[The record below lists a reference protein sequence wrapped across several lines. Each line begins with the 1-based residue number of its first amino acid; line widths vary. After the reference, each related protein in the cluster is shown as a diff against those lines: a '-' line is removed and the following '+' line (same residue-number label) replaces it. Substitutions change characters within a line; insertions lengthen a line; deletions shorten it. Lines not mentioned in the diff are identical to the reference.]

1 MWIPVI
7 GLAAGVLSGMF
18 GIGGGI
24 VIVPAL
30 ILLLHFDPQKAT
42 GTSLG
47 ALLLPVG
54 FLGAMQYWKRGDV
67 DLRASLILALGLF
80 LGAFLG
86 AKLGLTMSPRTLKRA
101 FAVFSGPRR
110 WLSTAKAS
118 IPARVMP

>member
-7 GLAAGVLSGMF
+7 GLFAGVLSGMF

-30 ILLLHFDPQKAT
+30 ILLAGFAPARAT

-54 FLGAMQYWKRGDV
+54 LLGAMQYWKKGDV
-67 DLRASLILALGLF
+67 DMRASAILALGL
-80 LGAFLG
+80 LIGALFG
-86 AKLGLTMSPRTLKRA
+86 AKIGLAMSPRTMRRA
-101 FAVFSGPRR
+101 FAV
-110 WLSTAKAS
+110 LLVLVSTQLWVRK
-118 IPARVMP
+118 

>member
-1 MWIPVI
+1 MWIAVI

-30 ILLLHFDPQKAT
+30 ILLAGFEPQKAT

-67 DLRASLILALGLF
+67 DFRASAILALGLF
-80 LGAFLG
+80 CGALLG
-86 AKLGLTMSPRTLKRA
+86 AKLGLSLSPRMLKRA
-101 FAVFSGPRR
+101 FAVFLVLVSAQLWFR
-110 WLSTAKAS
+110 K
-118 IPARVMP
+118 

>member
-1 MWIPVI
+1 MSPWIVVI
-7 GLAAGVLSGMF
+7 GLFAGVLSGTF

-30 ILLLHFDPQKAT
+30 ILLARFSPQQAT

-67 DLRASLILALGLF
+67 DFRASAVLAAGLF
-80 LGAFLG
+80 LGAFAG
-86 AKLGLTMSPRTLKRA
+86 AKVGLSMSPLALKRS
-101 FAVFSGPRR
+101 FAVFLVLVAGQLWFRR
-110 WLSTAKAS
+110 
-118 IPARVMP
+118 

>member
-1 MWIPVI
+1 MDSLSFAIVGV
-7 GLAAGVLSGMF
+7 GLVAGVLSGMF

-30 ILLLHFDPQKAT
+30 ILMLGFTPAKAT

-67 DLRASLILALGLF
+67 DAKAAAFIALGLF
-80 LGAFLG
+80 VGALLG
-86 AKLGLTMSPRTLKRA
+86 AKIGLAMSPRVMRRA
-101 FAVFSGPRR
+101 FAIFLLVISAQLWWR
-110 WLSTAKAS
+110 K
-118 IPARVMP
+118 

>member
-7 GLAAGVLSGMF
+7 GLVAGVLSGMF

-30 ILLLHFDPQKAT
+30 ILLAGYMPARAT

-54 FLGAMQYWKRGDV
+54 FLGAMQYWKKGDV
-67 DLRASLILALGLF
+67 DWRASAILAVGLF
-80 LGAFLG
+80 LGALLG
-86 AKLGLTMSPRTLKRA
+86 ARIGLAMSPRVMRRV
-101 FAVFSGPRR
+101 FAVF
-110 WLSTAKAS
+110 LVLVSTQLWFRK
-118 IPARVMP
+118 

>member
-1 MWIPVI
+1 MWTPFI

-30 ILLLHFDPQKAT
+30 IMLAGYLPARAT

-54 FLGAMQYWKRGDV
+54 ILGAWQYWKRGDV
-67 DLRASLILALGLF
+67 DWRASLILALGL
-80 LGAFLG
+80 LVGALLG
-86 AKLGLTMSPRTLKRA
+86 AKVGLAMSPRVMRRA
-101 FAVFSGPRR
+101 FAIFLV
-110 WLSTAKAS
+110 LISTQLWFRK
-118 IPARVMP
+118 

>member
-1 MWIPVI
+1 MSPWIIVI
-7 GLAAGVLSGMF
+7 GLFAGVLSGMF

-30 ILLLHFDPQKAT
+30 ILLAAFSPQQAT

-67 DLRASLILALGLF
+67 DFRASLVLALGIF
-80 LGAFLG
+80 LGAFAG
-86 AKLGLTMSPRTLKRA
+86 AKLGLSLAPHMLRRA
-101 FAVFSGPRR
+101 FAIFLVVIAGQLWFRR
-110 WLSTAKAS
+110 
-118 IPARVMP
+118 

>member
-1 MWIPVI
+1 MWIVSLI

-30 ILLLHFDPQKAT
+30 ILLAHFEPQKAT

-54 FLGAMQYWKRGDV
+54 FLGMLAYWKRGDV
-67 DLRASLILALGLF
+67 DFRASMILAVGLF

-86 AKLGLTMSPRTLKRA
+86 AKLGLALSPRMLRRA
-101 FAVFSGPRR
+101 FAVFLVLVSAQM
-110 WLSTAKAS
+110 WFKK
-118 IPARVMP
+118 